1 MPETIFRVTV
11 QETSKNILNY
21 NGIDAAL
28 NININDYKECYV
40 MVERLLG
47 SSDVVDDLSS
57 ITLELRLEGITNQIG
72 VSTAIEGPRQ
82 PSHIGIYRGI
92 PHTIPS
98 IVNNVV
104 VQTPMMFYDY
114 ECYTQNWLKVSLS
127 TIGNIVLTTNFVLT
141 NNHTSSLYAILKFKF
156 VK

>member
-47 SSDVVDDLSS
+47 SSDLVDDLSS
-57 ITLELRLEGITNQIG
+57 LTLELRLEGLTNQIG
-72 VSTAIEGPRQ
+72 MSTAIEGPRQ
-82 PSHIGIYRGI
+82 PSHIGLYRGI
-92 PHTIPS
+92 PRSITH
-98 IVNNVV
+98 IVNNIVV
-104 VQTPMMFYDY
+104 PIPMMFYDY
-114 ECYTQNWLKVSLS
+114 ECFTQNWMKVSLS
-127 TIGNIVLTTNFVLT
+127 TIGNIILTTNFDLT
-141 NNHTSSLYAILKFKF
+141 NNHTSSLYIILKFKF
-156 VK
+156 MK